1 MIIIFSLIL
10 FSAASFLYY
19 GINSLFSNKMILEY
33 KRWGFSNY
41 RKIIAILQISA
52 SFGLIIGFYYKYILS
67 IVSFS
72 LFLMMSVAMI
82 TRIKVNDSIV
92 KTLPSVFYALVNFLI
107 FYLSLKN
114 KFLLY
119 ID

>member
-1 MIIIFSLIL
+1 MIIIFCLVL

-33 KRWGFSNY
+33 ERWGFSNH

-52 SFGLIIGFYYKYILS
+52 SFGLIIGLYYKYILS

-72 LFLMMSVAMI
+72 LFLMMFVAMI
-82 TRIKVNDSIV
+82 TRIKVNDSII

-107 FYLSLKN
+107 FYLSLKD
-114 KFLLY
+114 KFLSY